1 MAVTTIQITPATRD
15 LLKALGRK
23 GETYDMIV
31 RNLLK
36 SSEYVEFVQE
46 QYRIIREEVRW
57 VKLRDLP

>member
-1 MAVTTIQITPATRD
+1 MAVTTIQIAPATRD
-15 LLKALGRK
+15 LLKSLGRK
-23 GETYDMIV
+23 GETYDTIV